1 MELQFSTACLPRLPL
16 YQRFALAQACE
27 LDGLEVAVAPG
38 MLRRGPD
45 WLPRLSECYATPVRS
60 VALESVDRLLAD
72 GATAS
77 VLTAFVTT
85 LPLCRTL
92 VVPAPAAAGGLDRYL
107 GLLSALSAAL
117 AGRVVVTIANAPV
130 RGPEETAGPLDRFP
144 QLRRIVEEWDLGFT
158 YDTSHA
164 ASNGW
169 VITEP
174 LPQMGTR
181 LRNVHLSDF
190 RQTPGERPRADA
202 PLLPDHVQSQQVH
215 RPLGDGVLPLR
226 AFLRT
231 LRRRDYTGLVTITGR
246 ERGWRAWWSPLARAR
261 LVAAVSL
268 CRAAVQEI
276 DPIRANQI
284 GRALSTP
291 AEREGIDDRG

>member
-1 MELQFSTACLPRLPL
+1 MELQFSTTCLPRLPL

-27 LDGLEVAVAPG
+27 LDGLEVALSPRLV
-38 MLRRGPD
+38 RRGAD

-60 VALESVDRLLAD
+60 VALESVDQFLAD
-72 GATAS
+72 GVTAS
-77 VLTAFVTT
+77 TLTAFITA

-92 VVPAPAAAGGLDRYL
+92 AVPAPAAASGLDRYL
-107 GLLSALSAAL
+107 GLLSALSESL
-117 AGRVVVTIANAPV
+117 AGRTAVTIANAPA
-130 RGPEETAGPLDRFP
+130 RAPQETAGPLDRFP

-158 YDTSHA
+158 YDTSYA

-174 LPQMGTR
+174 LPQMGAR

-190 RQTPGERPRADA
+190 RQTPAERPRVDA
-202 PLLPDHVQSQQVH
+202 PLLPDHVQRQQLH

-231 LRRRDYTGLVTITGR
+231 LRRREYSGLVTIVGR
-246 ERGWRAWWSPLARAR
+246 ERGWRSWWAPFARAR

-276 DPIRANQI
+276 APIRTNQV

-291 AEREGIDDRG
+291 VEREGIDDRG